1 MFNFISSLPT
11 LLNISSSAS
20 VDKELTCLR
29 AVLSELLSSPI
40 LEQFTSVWEEIGL
53 EDAHRQDRR
62 ETMKLHLHNLLEEM
76 LQEEV
81 ALKNKLTE
89 SISSCSAEL
98 LQLCE
103 ELSLPKELVRACVCV
118 CVMTIL

>member
-1 MFNFISSLPT
+1 M
-11 LLNISSSAS
+11 
-20 VDKELTCLR
+20 DEELTCLR
-29 AVLSELLSSPI
+29 AVLSELLTSPI

-53 EDAHRQDRR
+53 ESAHRQDRR

-81 ALKNKLTE
+81 GLKNKLTE

-103 ELSLPKELVRACVCV
+103 QLSLPKELVCVYMCVCACTSVYV
-118 CVMTIL
+118 CMCAMSVL